1 MKNIKK
7 FVKRKGHHIAAVL
20 VVVLILVTAGV
31 CVSIP
36 VIKVTNKRKASK
48 DVLVSN
54 TIQVADSTYG
64 IPGNSADA
72 DNSYVELADGDPQSD
87 NMSQELSE
95 NGIELNITT
104 FSNDNMAYSNGIDV
118 SKWQGKIDWNKVAE
132 SGIDYAMIRVGYRTD
147 IYGTICEDEYAS
159 YNLEGAQKAGIDIG
173 VYFFSTA
180 VDEDEAIEEACW
192 VIDYISA
199 YDITYP
205 VVYNCEDYNNPSSR
219 MYNLSN
225 EERTNNALAFMD
237 TVDREGYDAMLY
249 AGKGQIV
256 NNKEWNIQDIEARYP
271 IWGASYKEG
280 TYPAVEHPSYT
291 GACAMWQYTNNARI
305 DGISGYVDVNVA
317 YFNYNSSFNYNY
329 GTQASVSGQTQQ
341 SLNTAEL
348 GIIFNS
354 VNEEVTAK
362 EPVNLRSIPEVSGD
376 IVDVLDNGD
385 IALRTGIGDTGWS
398 RLIYNGNVVYAVTS
412 YLTTDY

>member
-173 VYFFSTA
+173 VYFFRQRLTMERSNRGSMLGHK
-180 VDEDEAIEEACW
+180 I
-192 VIDYISA
+192 IYQPS
-199 YDITYP
+199 DITYP

-271 IWGASYKEG
+271 IWVASYKM
-280 TYPAVEHPSYT
+280 EH
-291 GACAMWQYTNNARI
+291 I
-305 DGISGYVDVNVA
+305 
-317 YFNYNSSFNYNY
+317 
-329 GTQASVSGQTQQ
+329 QQ
-341 SLNTAEL
+341 
-348 GIIFNS
+348 
-354 VNEEVTAK
+354 
-362 EPVNLRSIPEVSGD
+362 
-376 IVDVLDNGD
+376 
-385 IALRTGIGDTGWS
+385 
-398 RLIYNGNVVYAVTS
+398 
-412 YLTTDY
+412 

>member
-118 SKWQGKIDWNKVAE
+118 SKW
-132 SGIDYAMIRVGYRTD
+132 
-147 IYGTICEDEYAS
+147 
-159 YNLEGAQKAGIDIG
+159 
-173 VYFFSTA
+173 
-180 VDEDEAIEEACW
+180 
-192 VIDYISA
+192 
-199 YDITYP
+199 
-205 VVYNCEDYNNPSSR
+205 
-219 MYNLSN
+219 
-225 EERTNNALAFMD
+225 
-237 TVDREGYDAMLY
+237 
-249 AGKGQIV
+249 
-256 NNKEWNIQDIEARYP
+256 
-271 IWGASYKEG
+271 
-280 TYPAVEHPSYT
+280 
-291 GACAMWQYTNNARI
+291 
-305 DGISGYVDVNVA
+305 
-317 YFNYNSSFNYNY
+317 
-329 GTQASVSGQTQQ
+329 
-341 SLNTAEL
+341 
-348 GIIFNS
+348 
-354 VNEEVTAK
+354 
-362 EPVNLRSIPEVSGD
+362 
-376 IVDVLDNGD
+376 
-385 IALRTGIGDTGWS
+385 
-398 RLIYNGNVVYAVTS
+398 
-412 YLTTDY
+412 

>member
-159 YNLEGAQKAGIDIG
+159 YNLEGAQKAGIDI
-173 VYFFSTA
+173 
-180 VDEDEAIEEACW
+180 
-192 VIDYISA
+192 
-199 YDITYP
+199 
-205 VVYNCEDYNNPSSR
+205 
-219 MYNLSN
+219 
-225 EERTNNALAFMD
+225 
-237 TVDREGYDAMLY
+237 
-249 AGKGQIV
+249 
-256 NNKEWNIQDIEARYP
+256 
-271 IWGASYKEG
+271 
-280 TYPAVEHPSYT
+280 
-291 GACAMWQYTNNARI
+291 
-305 DGISGYVDVNVA
+305 
-317 YFNYNSSFNYNY
+317 
-329 GTQASVSGQTQQ
+329 
-341 SLNTAEL
+341 
-348 GIIFNS
+348 
-354 VNEEVTAK
+354 
-362 EPVNLRSIPEVSGD
+362 
-376 IVDVLDNGD
+376 
-385 IALRTGIGDTGWS
+385 
-398 RLIYNGNVVYAVTS
+398 
-412 YLTTDY
+412 

>member
-1 MKNIKK
+1 
-7 FVKRKGHHIAAVL
+7 
-20 VVVLILVTAGV
+20 
-31 CVSIP
+31 
-36 VIKVTNKRKASK
+36 
-48 DVLVSN
+48 
-54 TIQVADSTYG
+54 
-64 IPGNSADA
+64 
-72 DNSYVELADGDPQSD
+72 
-87 NMSQELSE
+87 MSQELSE

-237 TVDREGYDAMLY
+237 TVDREAYDAMLY
-249 AGKGQIV
+249 AAKGQIV
-256 NNKEWNIQDIEARYP
+256 IIRNGIY
-271 IWGASYKEG
+271 
-280 TYPAVEHPSYT
+280 
-291 GACAMWQYTNNARI
+291 RI
-305 DGISGYVDVNVA
+305 
-317 YFNYNSSFNYNY
+317 
-329 GTQASVSGQTQQ
+329 
-341 SLNTAEL
+341 
-348 GIIFNS
+348 
-354 VNEEVTAK
+354 
-362 EPVNLRSIPEVSGD
+362 
-376 IVDVLDNGD
+376 
-385 IALRTGIGDTGWS
+385 
-398 RLIYNGNVVYAVTS
+398 
-412 YLTTDY
+412 